1 MRELDRLDRQYGLGA
16 PLGRAPRVPSKRR
29 TRGATLPGLL
39 VAAMV
44 VVGVVAVSPA
54 DNMRTVR
61 RLAGFGDM
69 RLGEA
74 PSATYGAGSYEFV
87 ATQPAS
93 DEPVSYDPCRT
104 IEVAVN
110 PEGAPANYEDL
121 VDTAI
126 RRTSAATG
134 LRLERVGATDDRDFT
149 RELTRI
155 GARPPV
161 LVAWAT
167 PTEVPQLAGRVAGIG
182 GSVAVKTS
190 SGRLRYVTGSVVL
203 DSELYQGFG
212 TEDGAAAQAIVDHE
226 FGHLVGLAHVDDPQ
240 ELMNEDNLGVTSYG
254 PGDLEGLARLGS
266 VDC

>member
-1 MRELDRLDRQYGLGA
+1 MPTQRRAGGA
-16 PLGRAPRVPSKRR
+16 A
-29 TRGATLPGLL
+29 LPGLL
-39 VAAMV
+39 VAAIV

-54 DNMRTVR
+54 ENMRTVR
-61 RLAGFGDM
+61 RLAGFGDT
-69 RLGEA
+69 RLGDT
-74 PSATYGAGSYEFV
+74 PSATYGVGSYKFI

-93 DEPVSYDPCRT
+93 GEPVAYDPCRP

-110 PEGAPANYEDL
+110 PEGAPANYDDL

-134 LRLERVGATDDRDFT
+134 LRFERVSATDDRDFN
-149 RELTRI
+149 RELTRV
-155 GARPPV
+155 GARLPV

-167 PTEVPQLAGRVAGIG
+167 PTEVPELEGRVAGIG
-182 GSVAVKTS
+182 GSVAVRTS

-203 DSELYQGFG
+203 DSELYQGFD
-212 TEDGAAAQAIVDHE
+212 TEDGADAQAIVDHE
-226 FGHLVGLAHVDDPQ
+226 FGHLVGLAHVDDPR
-240 ELMNEDNLGVTSYG
+240 ELMNEQNLGITSYG